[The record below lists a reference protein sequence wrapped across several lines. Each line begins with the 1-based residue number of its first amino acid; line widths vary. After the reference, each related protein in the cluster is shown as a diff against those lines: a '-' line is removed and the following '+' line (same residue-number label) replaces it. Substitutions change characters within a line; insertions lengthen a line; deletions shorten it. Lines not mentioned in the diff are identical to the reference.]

1 MTPDETRARFP
12 TLVDFIDMIKA
23 EFGPGVKVKYLHN
36 AETGDTLGKPGEGFV
51 SAFGDTE
58 KDKPCHRNAAPLAD
72 ASPAMLAE
80 PYRGRFANMR
90 VRRGAS
96 TAKGR

>member
-36 AETGDTLGKPGEGFV
+36 AEAGDTIGKPGDGFV
-51 SAFGDTE
+51 SVLGQRIDSRAVT
-58 KDKPCHRNAAPLAD
+58 APRPQQGR
-72 ASPAMLAE
+72 SP
-80 PYRGRFANMR
+80 
-90 VRRGAS
+90 S
-96 TAKGR
+96 TLDGQ